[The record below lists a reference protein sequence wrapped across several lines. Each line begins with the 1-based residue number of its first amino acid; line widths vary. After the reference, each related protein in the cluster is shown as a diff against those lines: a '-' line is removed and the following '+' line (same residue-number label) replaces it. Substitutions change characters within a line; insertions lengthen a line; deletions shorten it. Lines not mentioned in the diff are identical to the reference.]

1 MLFLEG
7 SESGPQSGCEAQ
19 GISLGM
25 DQSSS
30 PAGRRRVG
38 WVLNGPE
45 GLGLALLGL
54 VASFLGA
61 PTPSQGVEIPGL
73 KERSS

>member
-1 MLFLEG
+1 M
-7 SESGPQSGCEAQ
+7 
-19 GISLGM
+19 
-25 DQSSS
+25 
-30 PAGRRRVG
+30 G

-45 GLGLALLGL
+45 RLGLALLGL

-73 KERSS
+73 KEKSS